1 MQVTINHRGTDYSM
15 SVVFNT
21 HTSQFELQFHSRS
34 RFVNRSVIISSPY
47 YREITGKF
55 IQNCRFYG
63 VRTPFIPTEEEFL
76 GLAPQ
81 TLYPSTRN
89 NKASRAVTTAANNQE
104 AAV

>member
-34 RFVNRSVIISSPY
+34 HFVSRSVIISSPY
-47 YREITGKF
+47 YREITDKF
-55 IQNCRFYG
+55 VQNCRFYG
-63 VRTPFIPTEEEFL
+63 IRVPFIPTEEEFL

-81 TLYPSTRN
+81 TLYPSVRN
-89 NKASRAVTTAANNQE
+89 NKAAHNNKAVATTQG
-104 AAV
+104 VVV